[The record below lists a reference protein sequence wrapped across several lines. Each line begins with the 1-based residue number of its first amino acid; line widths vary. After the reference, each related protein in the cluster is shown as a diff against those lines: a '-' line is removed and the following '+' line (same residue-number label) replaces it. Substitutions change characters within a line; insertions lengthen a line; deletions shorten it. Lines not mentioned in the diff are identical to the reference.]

1 MDDRPNV
8 QVIFTQAPRKGPG
21 LLTVIVELIAFF
33 LMLAIACLLAGL
45 MGRW

>member
-1 MDDRPNV
+1 MSDKPNV
-8 QVIFTQAPRKGPG
+8 TVIYQDAPRKGPG
-21 LLTVIVELIAFF
+21 LLTVIVELLAFF

>member
-1 MDDRPNV
+1 MSDKPNV
-8 QVIFTQAPRKGPG
+8 TVIYQDAPGKGPG
-21 LLTVIVELIAFF
+21 LLTVIVELLAFF